1 MFTWWRWSA
10 QLHFL
15 SVCHLG
21 ADAVRSFINV
31 FVVTLQNFK
40 KCLFTIGTFLKHVLF
55 VGTKRPS
62 NITESAFSG
71 WWLTVQCSISK
82 AHKASQNGSIVTLLN
97 LAPLTYSLK
106 KNRGTESWTKDP
118 DIFFSVIRLSE
129 QNWQPVN
136 KSSAPH
142 AATGCG
148 VVNHSETS
156 KLPNIQLEF
165 KSFSFINDLN
175 NYSYYI
181 LFSESPS
188 RRSFR
193 NVSSSDFSF

>member
-1 MFTWWRWSA
+1 MFTWWRWAA

-40 KCLFTIGTFLKHVLF
+40 NCLFTIGTFLKHVLF

-62 NITESAFSG
+62 HITESAFSG

-106 KNRGTESWTKDP
+106 KKQR
-118 DIFFSVIRLSE
+118 
-129 QNWQPVN
+129 NWVLN
-136 KSSAPH
+136 KGSRH
-142 AATGCG
+142 F
-148 VVNHSETS
+148 
-156 KLPNIQLEF
+156 LFQL
-165 KSFSFINDLN
+165 
-175 NYSYYI
+175 
-181 LFSESPS
+181 
-188 RRSFR
+188 
-193 NVSSSDFSF
+193 SDFLNRIDSRLIKVPHHTLQLAAESSITPKRLNFQIYS